1 MFIVAEHFVHLPL
14 ENIYESIGIR
24 SYHFSSFLQLS
35 QWDGLINILGYL
47 YSLSSLYI
55 RAFKKLANT
64 SPSSKKNM
72 YRIICIFYYT

>member
-1 MFIVAEHFVHLPL
+1 
-14 ENIYESIGIR
+14 
-24 SYHFSSFLQLS
+24 
-35 QWDGLINILGYL
+35 
-47 YSLSSLYI
+47 LSSLYI